1 MKHYPYK
8 KYAAWCCTIL
18 FFLFQTTDI
27 SGQNSIRG
35 LVRGETSEVSYANVI
50 LFQARDSAFVKGG
63 ISEEN
68 GSFTFDNIADGSYYI
83 TASMMG
89 FVNVSTKVFALS
101 GGREHKVPDIVLAE
115 QVVLDE
121 VVVKADKPM
130 FQQKVDRMVINVES
144 SILSSGSTA
153 LEVLERSPGV
163 TVNRQ
168 SNSIALVGKSGVNVM
183 INGKISYLPQ
193 EAVVQLLEGMS
204 SDNIETI
211 ELITTPPANLDAEG
225 NAGYINIVMKKRT
238 DVGLNGSYSLS
249 FGVGNGTTT
258 NDNINFNYR
267 KDKINIFGNYSFQRR
282 AQEQVWLFDRSLTE
296 GEDIHYVSTV
306 TARDPVQRNHNA
318 RLGFD
323 YQISEKTIAGI
334 ILSGYD
340 NRWSMDALTD
350 SYESLNGDPIL
361 FTDINLYEVNQWKNF
376 GINLNVKH
384 NFKKDG
390 YFSID
395 YDYLHYDNENPTDYT
410 NDYYDAEG
418 NFLYQE
424 LIKSSK
430 VTPIKISVVAGDYS
444 NQMNEKAKLELGVKG
459 AFTTFENDVA
469 VEYFDGE
476 DFVEDPSLTSK
487 SNLDE
492 RILAAYTSLDYKFSD
507 KFSSKIGL
515 RYEHTVSKL
524 DSDTEGTLVDRSYG
538 EFFPTLYF
546 TYTVNDSLN
555 MNFSY
560 SRRISRPSFSQMAP
574 FVIFIDP
581 NTFFSGNPAV
591 QPAISNAL
599 QFATNYRSVIV
610 SVQYTEEKGTIA
622 RGELIYDNENDRL
635 IVISENL
642 DHVNTFSAT
651 LGLPVKITDWWKTQ
665 NTFIYLYTSIED
677 SNEQR
682 SFSNSQSSFRIN
694 STQSFRITDDLTS
707 EVNLFYQS
715 KSIYGSRMVKE
726 RLNVNLGIQKK
737 FSEKW
742 GTLRFNINDI
752 FDSNEFNSST
762 TLPDQNLFVSASLD
776 FSNRT
781 FLLTYSRT
789 FGNKKAKSLRNRRE
803 GAEEERQRIN

>member
-1 MKHYPYK
+1 
-8 KYAAWCCTIL
+8 
-18 FFLFQTTDI
+18 
-27 SGQNSIRG
+27 
-35 LVRGETSEVSYANVI
+35 
-50 LFQARDSAFVKGG
+50 
-63 ISEEN
+63 
-68 GSFTFDNIADGSYYI
+68 
-83 TASMMG
+83 
-89 FVNVSTKVFALS
+89 
-101 GGREHKVPDIVLAE
+101 
-115 QVVLDE
+115 
-121 VVVKADKPM
+121 M

-296 GEDIHYVSTV
+296 GEDIYYISTV

-430 VTPIKISVVAGDYS
+430 VTPIKISVVAGDYR

-492 RILAAYTSLDYKFSD
+492 RILAAYSSMDYKFSD
-507 KFSSKIGL
+507 
-515 RYEHTVSKL
+515 
-524 DSDTEGTLVDRSYG
+524 
-538 EFFPTLYF
+538 
-546 TYTVNDSLN
+546 
-555 MNFSY
+555 
-560 SRRISRPSFSQMAP
+560 
-574 FVIFIDP
+574 
-581 NTFFSGNPAV
+581 
-591 QPAISNAL
+591 
-599 QFATNYRSVIV
+599 
-610 SVQYTEEKGTIA
+610 
-622 RGELIYDNENDRL
+622 
-635 IVISENL
+635 
-642 DHVNTFSAT
+642 
-651 LGLPVKITDWWKTQ
+651 
-665 NTFIYLYTSIED
+665 
-677 SNEQR
+677 
-682 SFSNSQSSFRIN
+682 
-694 STQSFRITDDLTS
+694 
-707 EVNLFYQS
+707 
-715 KSIYGSRMVKE
+715 
-726 RLNVNLGIQKK
+726 
-737 FSEKW
+737 
-742 GTLRFNINDI
+742 
-752 FDSNEFNSST
+752 
-762 TLPDQNLFVSASLD
+762 
-776 FSNRT
+776 
-781 FLLTYSRT
+781 
-789 FGNKKAKSLRNRRE
+789 
-803 GAEEERQRIN
+803 